1 MILKRK
7 INSTKDLKNQKN
19 EDQIQKIIWQIEME
33 GWNWKQIEFLQKS
46 QETKLEIKRI
56 RIEVEI
62 SIIKM
67 VKL

>member
-1 MILKRK
+1 VKLKRK

-56 RIEVEI
+56 KIEVGI
-62 SIIKM
+62 STIKR

>member
-1 MILKRK
+1 VKLKRK

-56 RIEVEI
+56 RIEVGI
-62 SIIKM
+62 STIKR

>member
-1 MILKRK
+1 MKLKRK

-56 RIEVEI
+56 KIEVGI
-62 SIIKM
+62 STIKR

>member
-1 MILKRK
+1 VKLKRK

-62 SIIKM
+62 STIKR

>member
-1 MILKRK
+1 MKLKRK

-62 SIIKM
+62 STIKR

>member
-1 MILKRK
+1 MKLKRK

>member
-1 MILKRK
+1 MKLKRK

-62 SIIKM
+62 STIKM
-67 VKL
+67 IKL

>member
-1 MILKRK
+1 
-7 INSTKDLKNQKN
+7 
-19 EDQIQKIIWQIEME
+19 ME

-62 SIIKM
+62 STIKR

>member
-1 MILKRK
+1 VKLKRK

-62 SIIKM
+62 SIIKI

>member
-1 MILKRK
+1 VKLKRK

-62 SIIKM
+62 STIKM

>member
-1 MILKRK
+1 VKLKRK

>member
-1 MILKRK
+1 MTNWDGRMKLKTNR
-7 INSTKDLKNQKN
+7 ISTK
-19 EDQIQKIIWQIEME
+19 EPIQKIIWQIEME

-62 SIIKM
+62 STIKM